1 MKKTREINKAE
12 VQEYL
17 NQGATPQEI
26 CELFDLTPS
35 QYNILLRTYGLENHQ
50 KELYQNADKATKE
63 KLEEMIAK
71 GMSKADMC
79 RELNITS
86 ATLRNKFY
94 KFNLKY

>member
-12 VQEYL
+12 LQEYL

-35 QYNILLRTYGLENHQ
+35 QYNVLLRTYRLENNQ
-50 KELYQNADKATKE
+50 KSFYQNADKITKE
-63 KLEEMIAK
+63 KLEEMIAS

-79 RELNITS
+79 RELNITHR
-86 ATLRNKFY
+86 TLKIKFY

>member
-1 MKKTREINKAE
+1 MKIVFMGTPHFEVPALKALAESAKKNEELLNKMASDKEALKEI
-12 VQEYL
+12 
-17 NQGATPQEI
+17 
-26 CELFDLTPS
+26 
-35 QYNILLRTYGLENHQ
+35 R
-50 KELYQNADKATKE
+50 ELYEALSKSQNADKATKE

-86 ATLRNKFY
+86 ATLRKKFY